1 MPKNKR
7 VEGRE
12 NIIDSPFNQIALKKR
27 DIKIKKAQIRA
38 NRNTG
43 IAETFSRKRN
53 TLRVIDPSSK
63 KASSVIIGGHISELS
78 GAPSEKTTGYGGTT
92 VTGTAGVTMKGK
104 RKQYDKHVTGRDK
117 KGRETGYTVIT
128 KYNKKGKAKVRTT
141 KSTKAFERAN
151 IVASVPGK
159 RGTRGGLQRT
169 LLKEVKNIPQHKYD
183 SNEDYWNTHIPGE
196 DPRIRDNKTLRKQ
209 IKTLKKGGIDASTDE
224 FVKGIK
230 QFKKDVKFKKQGLET
245 KDYAHTRVAAPYV
258 KSGTINRHEE
268 KEKLA
273 RKNYKKFGTA
283 TGTQLQQLKP
293 KMLRKKRKNYA

>member
-7 VEGRE
+7 VESRE
-12 NIIDSPFNQIALKKR
+12 NIIDTPFNQIAIKKR
-27 DIKIKKAQIRA
+27 DIKTARARIRA

-43 IAETFSRKRN
+43 IATAFSRKRN

-63 KASSVIIGGHISELS
+63 KASSVVIGGHISELR

-92 VTGTAGVTMKGK
+92 VTGRAGVTMTGK

-151 IVASVPGK
+151 IAASVPGK

-169 LLKEVKNIPQHKYD
+169 LLQEVKGIPQDKYLTKTD
-183 SNEDYWNTHIPGE
+183 FEKVHLPGE
-196 DPRIRDNKTLRKQ
+196 EPQIRDNKTLRKQ
-209 IKTLKKGGIDASTDE
+209 IKTLKKGHIDASTNE

-230 QFKKDVKFKKQGLET
+230 QFKKDVKLKRH
-245 KDYAHTRVAAPYV
+245 DVNTRVTAPYV
-258 KSGTINRHEE
+258 SSGTINQHKE

-293 KMLRKKRKNYA
+293 MMLRKKRKNYA